1 MTALLKPGTR
11 IRLVAMEDDP
21 DPIPVGT
28 KGTIRG
34 SSEHKFG
41 RDLWHQI
48 DVDWDN
54 GRQLMLVTPPDR
66 FEVLTTSERDE
77 KD

>member
-1 MTALLKPGTR
+1 MTALLRPGTR

-34 SSEHKFG
+34 SSEHKFV

-54 GRQLMLVTPPDR
+54 GRQLMLVSPPDE
-66 FEVLTTSERDE
+66 FEVLPTPNGKE
-77 KD
+77 